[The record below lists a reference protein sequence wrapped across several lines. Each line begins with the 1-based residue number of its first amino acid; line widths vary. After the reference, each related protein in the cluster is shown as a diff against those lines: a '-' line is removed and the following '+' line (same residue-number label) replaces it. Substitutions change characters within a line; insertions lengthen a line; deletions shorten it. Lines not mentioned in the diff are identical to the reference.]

1 MNAEILHDAIGL
13 LPSDLITPV
22 DALRSAPRKRKQP
35 WGHYGAIAAC
45 LALVL
50 WGSGM
55 LFDRLGVSTEDM
67 AQQEAL
73 YGSSNT
79 QGMGMP
85 MEPADGVMQE
95 SKQEAPQS
103 TECDCAPTEVVQE
116 GAPLAPTGEDIAIEP
131 TGYPSGPNRFYV
143 GGSTGYSPA
152 LGHKEGMEYP
162 YATVIRSREALDGWF
177 AEYRD
182 FYDIDS
188 FEAGYA
194 HLDDS
199 YFQHHD
205 LLLVMLES
213 EYGYV
218 YQEPYYLNALQ
229 KGKWQLIFT
238 AHYQQEDRTEE
249 AMQWLY
255 FIELEKGLIGET
267 DSIEV
272 LPEPYAVPEEG
283 YVEAVTI
290 PAEPTEEP

>member
-1 MNAEILHDAIGL
+1 MNAEMLHDAIGL
-13 LPSDLITPV
+13 LPADLLAPV
-22 DALRSAPRKRKQP
+22 DTLRCAPRKRRVP
-35 WGHYGAIAAC
+35 WLRYGSIAAC

-50 WGSGM
+50 WGSMTM
-55 LFDRLGVSTEDM
+55 LERMDLSTK
-67 AQQEAL
+67 QESQLEAV
-73 YGSSNT
+73 YSVNGSGGNKA
-79 QGMGMP
+79 
-85 MEPADGVMQE
+85 PADAAAP
-95 SKQEAPQS
+95 EAKDEGPAS

-116 GAPLAPTGEDIAIEP
+116 GAPKAPVGDDMVMEP
-131 TGYPSGPNRFYV
+131 TGYPSGPDKFYV

-152 LGHKEGMEYP
+152 MGYKEDMEYP
-162 YATVIRSREALDGWF
+162 YTAVIRTRAELDNWY

-188 FEAGYA
+188 FEAGYT
-194 HLDDS
+194 HLDDA

-218 YQEPYYLNALQ
+218 YHQPYYLNAMQ
-229 KGKWQLIFT
+229 KGEWQLTFT
-238 AHYQQEDRTEE
+238 AHYQQEDRVETPV
-249 AMQWLY
+249 QWLY

-290 PAEPTEEP
+290 PAGPTEEP